1 MKRIAAFGLLAA
13 LAGAPASAEVKA
25 PSLVGRSPERVDS
38 LAYAA
43 GESRTWPA
51 GDGVVAT
58 VVLAGRLTVYGSA
71 GEGQAYGPGQGF
83 AAGWAPYRTVNES
96 SEPVRTLVTFH
107 APGH

>member
-1 MKRIAAFGLLAA
+1 MKRAAVLAVLAA
-13 LAGAPASAEVKA
+13 VAGAPAAEVGA
-25 PSLVGRSPERVDS
+25 PSLVGRSPERVET

-51 GDGVVAT
+51 GAGVVAT
-58 VVLAGRLTVYGSA
+58 VVLAGRLSVYGPA
-71 GEGQAYGPGQGF
+71 GDGQAYEPGQGF

-107 APGH
+107 ARGH